1 MGGMIAIE
9 VASQLVTNGDVVGHV
24 FMFDTFGPELKLDRD
39 EFRFEN
45 VPQKVVNKL
54 KTKWKHLLFL
64 SRAYAYQLKGKTI
77 PHPIRYQF
85 ISNKNLKAM
94 QTFNPGRSDFPLTL
108 IRALQE
114 LKGVY
119 LDPYLGWKSI
129 LKGKLKIIE
138 IAGDHSSFIE
148 TQDFLETLKMSVS
161 TYKDK

>member
-1 MGGMIAIE
+1 
-9 VASQLVTNGDVVGHV
+9 
-24 FMFDTFGPELKLDRD
+24 
-39 EFRFEN
+39 
-45 VPQKVVNKL
+45 
-54 KTKWKHLLFL
+54 LFL